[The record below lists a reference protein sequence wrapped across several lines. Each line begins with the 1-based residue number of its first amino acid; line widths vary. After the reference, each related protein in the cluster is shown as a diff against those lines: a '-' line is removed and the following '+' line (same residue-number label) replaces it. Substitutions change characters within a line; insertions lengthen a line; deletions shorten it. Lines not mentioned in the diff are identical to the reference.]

1 MSNQTTTQNAVF
13 IPEIIANQSIGYL
26 GALLNLGKTVTKDS
40 ELTSVS
46 VGQTVSIPKRGAVT
60 AQQKAQ
66 GSDATTAAPT
76 ATEVTVTIDQH
87 WYVRIGEEDFTRA
100 FQQGGS
106 VLPGYA
112 EDGLAVLAEKIESNL
127 GANITSF
134 PSFDI
139 GGSAADDAV
148 KAVAKARRLLVEAKA
163 PQVLQW
169 FGYASPS
176 LVEKINIANAFIDPK
191 LIPNNRALTE
201 GTVGRVKGFDMFEG
215 QLVPTEGSPSVYQN
229 FFYTKRALVL
239 ATRGLALPGSGL
251 GVESAYVPSDAGI
264 GVRVMRFYD
273 KDALAT
279 QIQMDVLFGS
289 GIYDV
294 RQGVVLQA
302 Q

>member
-1 MSNQTTTQNAVF
+1 MANQTTTQNNVF
-13 IPEIIANQSIGYL
+13 IPEVIANESIGYL
-26 GALLNLGKTVTKDS
+26 AAMLNLGKTVTKDS
-40 ELTSVS
+40 ELTTVN
-46 VGQTVSIPKRGAVT
+46 VGQTISIPKRGAVT
-60 AQQKAQ
+60 AVKKTE
-66 GSDATTAAPT
+66 GSNAVTSAPT
-76 ATEVTVTIDQH
+76 ATEVTVTVDQH
-87 WYVRIGEEDFTRA
+87 WYVRVGEEDFTRA

-127 GANITSF
+127 GSHITDF
-134 PSFDI
+134 QSFDI
-139 GGSAADDAV
+139 GGTAADDAV

-163 PQVLQW
+163 PMMMQW
-169 FGYASPS
+169 YGYVSPS

-191 LIPNNRALTE
+191 IVPNSQPLTE
-201 GTVGRVKGFDMFEG
+201 GTVGRVKGFDCFEG

-239 ATRGLALPGSGL
+239 ATRGLALPGAGL
-251 GVESAYVPSDAGI
+251 GVESSYVPSEAGI

-279 QIQMDVLFGS
+279 QVQLDVLWGS
-289 GIYDV
+289 NIYDS